1 MDRFIVAFMLVNII
15 SKMQFKIQ
23 YGQIYRL
30 PVELKFFEF
39 CYLKSNMDRF
49 IELIDEVIAEAK
61 RKFKIQYGQ
70 IYSMTTESGISYN
83 VHLKSNMDRF
93 IVYQKGAAYLWLMDL
108 KSNMDRFIDW
118 NVQDFFANN
127 DI

>member
-1 MDRFIVAFMLVNII
+1 
-15 SKMQFKIQ
+15 
-23 YGQIYRL
+23 
-30 PVELKFFEF
+30 
-39 CYLKSNMDRF
+39 MDRF